1 MSVYGYADAIRN
13 FASLLEE
20 AFKIGEVR
28 IQRTDGQVFVIRPE
42 RQAESP
48 LDIQGVDLG
57 ITTDEIIEC
66 IHEGRSTRNITVPR
80 DTSGM

>member
-1 MSVYGYADAIRN
+1 METS
-13 FASLLEE
+13 AS
-20 AFKIGEVR
+20 KIFDYCK
-28 IQRTDGQVFVIRPE
+28 TH
-42 RQAESP
+42 

-66 IHEGRSTRNITVPR
+66 IHEGRSTRNIPVPR